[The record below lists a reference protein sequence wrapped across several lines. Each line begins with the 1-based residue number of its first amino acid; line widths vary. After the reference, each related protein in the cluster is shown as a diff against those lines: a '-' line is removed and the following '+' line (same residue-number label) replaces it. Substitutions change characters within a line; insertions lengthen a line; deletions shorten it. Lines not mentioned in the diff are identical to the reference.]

1 MVRSALGKVAWVG
14 RTASMVFGLAL
25 VLALVLGVASM
36 ALGADGDFFK
46 VGRTNLASAVSTLDK
61 SGAGPALRLL
71 VDSGAPLAVNSSTKV
86 ANLNADRLDNR
97 EASSF
102 ANVVH
107 AHAGEQ
113 ITSGTVEAD
122 RVEDGSGSNL
132 NADQLDGKDLS
143 NIDPLTA
150 SVGGFSGNIHGAAE
164 GVVSSSKIRTGV
176 FVVEFNRSVSGC
188 ARVAS
193 LGRET
198 SSFEDPDQEADPEII
213 NVPKGQASPFN
224 VTNVANPDKKIGV
237 LTTDSA
243 GTRAD
248 LSFQLA
254 VFC

>member
-1 MVRSALGKVAWVG
+1 MIRSTVSKVMWVG
-14 RTASMVFGLAL
+14 RATVFLVGLAVILALLFGAATTALAGTGVGATFNLGKTNSVGALSSLVGSTAS
-25 VLALVLGVASM
+25 SM
-36 ALGADGDFFK
+36 LKID
-46 VGRTNLASAVSTLDK
+46 NN
-61 SGAGPALRLL
+61 GAGTALDLRVGPSTTLPSFKATPPMK
-71 VDSGAPLAVNSSTKV
+71 VDSGA
-86 ANLNADRLDNR
+86 
-97 EASSF
+97 
-102 ANVVH
+102 
-107 AHAGEQ
+107 
-113 ITSGTVEAD
+113 
-122 RVEDGSGSNL
+122 RVTNL
-132 NADQLDGKDLS
+132 NADQLDGKDLG
-143 NIDPLTA
+143 NIEPLTA

-198 SSFEDPDQEADPEII
+198 SSFQDPDQEADPEII

-224 VTNVANPDKKIGV
+224 VTNVANPDNKIGV